1 MDRGAWQATV
11 HRAARVGHDL
21 ATKPPPPYYAKFF
34 PFPEKAFSLVRN
46 IHFSFSILWVIESN
60 ACSSQK
66 GNTEKLSRW
75 GCDERVDTHPNKGRR
90 DYLPPTSCHVLKINE
105 LFISHFIF
113 LLCAQ
118 LKYIS
123 LPLGEACGWPLAH
136 ETWER
141 VTNTTSRP
149 AP

>member
-21 ATKPPPPYYAKFF
+21 ATKPPPYYAKFF

-66 GNTEKLSRW
+66 GNTEKLSR
-75 GCDERVDTHPNKGRR
+75 
-90 DYLPPTSCHVLKINE
+90 
-105 LFISHFIF
+105 
-113 LLCAQ
+113 
-118 LKYIS
+118 
-123 LPLGEACGWPLAH
+123 
-136 ETWER
+136 
-141 VTNTTSRP
+141 
-149 AP
+149 